1 MKKWQ
6 IHQPSEEA
14 AKQIRSSSDLSM
26 LCAQVLA
33 ARGMHNVQE
42 AAAFLQCDGLAD
54 PFLTADMQAAAAC
67 INTALDDGSRICIYG
82 DYDCDGVTAT
92 VILYS
97 YLLEMGADVTYR
109 IPERDEGYGLNVD
122 VVHAMH
128 EDGVELIVT
137 VDNGITAIAEAELIA
152 DLGMTLVITDHHQPL
167 ETLPKAAAIVDA
179 HRADDTSPFHDLCG
193 AGVALKLVAALDGGD
208 TAMALE
214 QFGELAAIATIADV
228 VNLSGENRYLVQ
240 LGLRLLANTERVGLL
255 ALLEKSGLLGKSFTS
270 TSVAFG
276 IAPRINAAGRFGS
289 PKTAV
294 ELLLCED
301 PDEAAELAEELER
314 RNQARKAEE
323 VRILEEIAEQVAENP
338 RLLKERV
345 LVFAGEGW
353 HHGVI
358 GIAAS
363 RLEEQF
369 GKPTILITLEG
380 DRARGSMRSFGAFSA
395 FRCLHACRELLSRYG
410 GHPGAGGFSLP
421 TEHVERF
428 RQAVQQYAKESN
440 PVMPVLTLKADKL
453 LMPQEIT
460 MENITGLEALAP
472 FGEGNP
478 VPVFAIC
485 HAVLQSVLP
494 LSGGTHSK
502 LKITYGGMAMD
513 LLLFRT
519 RPEEVMLKTGDVCDF
534 LINIEVGSFQGR
546 PQLSVIV
553 KDYRKSGLKQAKYFA
568 AENTYEQYC
577 RHEELQPSFYP
588 AITPTRDVL
597 VQIYQRIP
605 QTDTTFDGLFGG
617 MQDLPQMNYCKF
629 RLALDIFS
637 ELGLVQQDL
646 WTRQVHRKPVS
657 AKVDLQQS
665 VLLQGLQK
673 RGVDVV

>member
-1 MKKWQ
+1 
-6 IHQPSEEA
+6 
-14 AKQIRSSSDLSM
+14 
-26 LCAQVLA
+26 
-33 ARGMHNVQE
+33 
-42 AAAFLQCDGLAD
+42 
-54 PFLTADMQAAAAC
+54 
-67 INTALDDGSRICIYG
+67 
-82 DYDCDGVTAT
+82 
-92 VILYS
+92 
-97 YLLEMGADVTYR
+97 
-109 IPERDEGYGLNVD
+109 
-122 VVHAMH
+122 
-128 EDGVELIVT
+128 
-137 VDNGITAIAEAELIA
+137 
-152 DLGMTLVITDHHQPL
+152 
-167 ETLPKAAAIVDA
+167 
-179 HRADDTSPFHDLCG
+179 
-193 AGVALKLVAALDGGD
+193 
-208 TAMALE
+208 
-214 QFGELAAIATIADV
+214 
-228 VNLSGENRYLVQ
+228 
-240 LGLRLLANTERVGLL
+240 
-255 ALLEKSGLLGKSFTS
+255 
-270 TSVAFG
+270 
-276 IAPRINAAGRFGS
+276 
-289 PKTAV
+289 
-294 ELLLCED
+294 
-301 PDEAAELAEELER
+301 
-314 RNQARKAEE
+314 
-323 VRILEEIAEQVAENP
+323 
-338 RLLKERV
+338 
-345 LVFAGEGW
+345 
-353 HHGVI
+353 
-358 GIAAS
+358 
-363 RLEEQF
+363 
-369 GKPTILITLEG
+369 
-380 DRARGSMRSFGAFSA
+380 MRSFGAFSA

-440 PVMPVLTLKADKL
+440 PVMPVLTLEADKL

-534 LINIEVGSFQGR
+534 LINIEAGSFQGR

>member
-6 IHQPSEEA
+6 IHQPSETA

-26 LCAQVLA
+26 LCAEVLA
-33 ARGMHNVQE
+33 SRGMHNVQE

-54 PFLTADMQAAAAC
+54 PFLTADMETAAEQ
-67 INTALDDGSRICIYG
+67 INLAMDNGSRICVYG
-82 DYDCDGVTAT
+82 DYDCDGITAT

-109 IPERDEGYGLNVD
+109 IPERDEGYGLNLDAVREM
-122 VVHAMH
+122 HA
-128 EDGVELIVT
+128 DGVEMIIT
-137 VDNGITAIAEAELIA
+137 VDNGITAIDEAEMIA
-152 DLGMTLVITDHHQPL
+152 DLGMTLIITDHHQPL
-167 ETLPKAAAIVDA
+167 ETLPRAAAIVDA
-179 HRADDTSPFHDLCG
+179 HRADDTSPFHNLCG

-214 QFGELAAIATIADV
+214 QFGELAAVATVADV
-228 VNLSGENRYLVQ
+228 VELSGENRYLVQ
-240 LGLRLLANTERVGLL
+240 LGLRLLANTERPGLL
-255 ALLEKSGLLGKSFTS
+255 ALLEKSGLMGKPFTS
-270 TSVAFG
+270 TSIAFG

-294 ELLLCED
+294 ELLLSED
-301 PDEAAELAEELER
+301 PEEAAELADELEH

-323 VRILEEIAEQVAENP
+323 ARILEEIAAQAAEKP
-338 RLLKERV
+338 QLLKERV
-345 LVFAGEGW
+345 LVFAGENW

-369 GKPTILITLEG
+369 GKPTILITIEG
-380 DRARGSMRSFGAFSA
+380 DRARGSMRSFGEFSA
-395 FRCLHACRELLSRYG
+395 FRCLHACSALLSRYG

-421 TEHVERF
+421 AEQTEQF
-428 RQAVQQYAKESN
+428 TQAVQEYARETH
-440 PVMPVLTLKADKL
+440 PVMPVLTLEADRL

-460 MENITGLEALAP
+460 MENITGLEVLAP

-478 VPVFAIC
+478 VPVFALC
-485 HAVLQSVLP
+485 HAVLQSIQP

-519 RPEEVMLKTGDVCDF
+519 KPEEVTLKTGDVCDF
-534 LINIEVGSFQGR
+534 LVNIEAGSFQGR
-546 PQLSVIV
+546 AQISVIV

-568 AENTYEQYC
+568 ALSTYEQYC
-577 RHEELQPSFYP
+577 RDETLQQSFYP

-605 QTDTTFDGLFGG
+605 QTDAAIDGLFGR
-617 MQDLPQMNYCKF
+617 MQDLPKMNYCKF

-637 ELGLVQQDL
+637 ELGLIQQNL
-646 WTRQVHRKPVS
+646 WTQQIRRNPING
-657 AKVDLQQS
+657 KVDLQS
-665 VLLQGLQK
+665 SALLQGLQK
-673 RGVDVV
+673 KERV

>member
-395 FRCLHACRELLSRYG
+395 FRCLHACQELLSRYG